1 MRIPRLAD
9 LPVLLLLP
17 FAVTLPPGVARAQ
30 NVPTAP
36 TSPVTVTIHDSL
48 SARPL
53 AGATVQVVSASDP
66 TGFSRSGDTDSL
78 GRYVFAAIPAGRYTV
93 GFMHPLLDTL
103 GIEAPARRL
112 EVADGR
118 AAHLELAV
126 PSPGRLRAAICGPQ
140 AGSDSSAAIIG
151 TVRDP
156 RDQMPVA
163 GATVNGGWLE
173 ITFTAGSMR
182 QQPAGITATTGDN
195 GWFALCGLPSG
206 TVTVTARHAGDSTHA
221 LEFPL
226 QPGELR
232 RRDLYVTTE
241 GRGRISGRI
250 VSTDSVRPLGGA
262 RVTIVD
268 GPATTADADGRWE
281 LAAVPLGT
289 RMMEVKAIGYYPERR
304 PVDVIAGAAP
314 LELALTTFQAVLEA
328 VRVTADRVANANIA
342 EFEQRARGSG
352 MGRHVTADRIMAQ
365 NPINT
370 SDLFR
375 TMPGFIGDGS
385 ISMKSNFS
393 DGGGNFGV
401 SCAPEVYIDGHLMRG
416 IGAGELDGLV
426 KPEDI
431 AGMEVYSAGSPRP
444 MQFDSG
450 MSGCGAIAIWQKPVS
465 QRFRKRR

>member
-1 MRIPRLAD
+1 MAITRLHA
-9 LPVLLLLP
+9 LPLPLLLLL
-17 FAVTLPPGVARAQ
+17 AAATGASARAQ
-30 NVPTAP
+30 EAP
-36 TSPVTVTIHDSL
+36 AAGSRVTIVVHDSL

-53 AGATVQVVSASDP
+53 AGATVQMVSATDP
-66 TGFSRSGDTDSL
+66 TAFGRSGDTDSL

-118 AAHLELAV
+118 PARLELAV

-140 AGSDSSAAIIG
+140 GANDSSAAMIG

-156 RDQMPVA
+156 RDLMPVA
-163 GATVNGGWLE
+163 GATVHGGWLE
-173 ITFTAGSMR
+173 ITFVTGSMR
-182 QQPAGITATTGDN
+182 QRPAGLTATTGDN

-232 RRDLYVTTE
+232 RRDLYVAMQ

-250 VSTDSVRPLGGA
+250 VSADSVRALGGA
-262 RVTIVD
+262 RVSIVD
-268 GPATTADADGRWE
+268 GASTTADAAGRWE
-281 LAAVPLGT
+281 LAGVPLGT

-304 PVDVIAGAAP
+304 PVDVVSSGEP
-314 LELALTTFQAVLEA
+314 LEVALTTFQAVLEA
-328 VRVTADRVANANIA
+328 VRVTADRVATAYIA
-342 EFEQRARGSG
+342 EFEQRARSSG
-352 MGRHVTADRIMAQ
+352 MGRYMTADRIQAQ

-375 TMPGFIGDGS
+375 MMPGFIGDGS
-385 ISMKSNFS
+385 IEMKSNFS

-401 SCAPEVYIDGHLMRG
+401 NCTPEVYIDGHLMRG
-416 IGAGELDGLV
+416 IGAIELDGLV
-426 KPEDI
+426 KPEHI
-431 AGMEVYSAGSPRP
+431 AGIEVYSAGSPKP
-444 MQFDSG
+444 PQFDSG
-450 MSGCGAIAIWQKPVS
+450 MSGCGAVAIWQKPVS
-465 QRFRKRR
+465 ERFRRRR